1 MKEKEQVMD
10 LRIEEN
16 EILCTHTHDDSCWN
30 PPLPSF
36 PARSFSRRDP
46 GRTNLGDY
54 RINWQRPAWPR
65 TSISG
70 RGRSQTCQ
78 RFQSSWNASQPLI
91 SHKYQKEAAE
101 FSVGLLCN
109 VGLTM
114 WTHTNYPSSCI
125 RMMSHAAVGRFQVS
139 PLAYRTGTRQK
150 AHVDSYVCPHSN
162 K

>member
-1 MKEKEQVMD
+1 MKSPAPTPRMTAAG
-10 LRIEEN
+10 
-16 EILCTHTHDDSCWN
+16 ILHYQAFLPTHFHAAILHS
-30 PPLPSF
+30 
-36 PARSFSRRDP
+36 
-46 GRTNLGDY
+46 DY
-54 RINWQRPAWPR
+54 RIDWQRPAWPR
-65 TSISG
+65 VSISG
-70 RGRSQTCQ
+70 WGRSQTCQ
-78 RFQSSWNASQPLI
+78 WFQSSRNASQPLI

-125 RMMSHAAVGRFQVS
+125 RVMSHAALERFQVS
-139 PLAYRTGTRQK
+139 PLAYRTGTRHK